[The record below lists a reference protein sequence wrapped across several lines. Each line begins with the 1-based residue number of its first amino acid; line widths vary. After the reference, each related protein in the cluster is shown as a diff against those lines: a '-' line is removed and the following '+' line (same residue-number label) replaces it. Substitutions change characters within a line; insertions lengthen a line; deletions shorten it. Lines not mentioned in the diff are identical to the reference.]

1 MIRYD
6 KQVKVYGVYEK
17 VSDGLGGHYTKETLL
32 ATLLGSLIDM
42 KVNEFGSAEYKRLVL
57 FGTLPRGSKVVLVDG
72 VRYEVVEVLNG
83 PKPVMVVKP
92 L

>member
-6 KQVKVYGVYEK
+6 KKVKAYGVYEK
-17 VSDGLGGHYTKETLL
+17 VSDGMGGYYIKKTLL
-32 ATLLGSLIDM
+32 ATLLGSLFDM
-42 KVNEFGSAEYKRLVL
+42 KVLEFGSAEYKRLIL
-57 FGTLPRGSKVVLVDG
+57 FGTLPRGSKMVLIDDVE
-72 VRYEVVEVLNG
+72 YEVVEVLNG

>member
-17 VSDGLGGHYTKETLL
+17 VSDGMGGYYIKKTLL
-32 ATLLGSLIDM
+32 ANLLGSLFDM
-42 KVNEFGSAEYKRLVL
+42 KVLEFGSAEYKRLIL
-57 FGTLPRGSKVVLVDG
+57 FGALPKGSKVVLIDG
-72 VRYEVVEVLNG
+72 VEYGVIEVLNG